1 MKKNKRKLTDNPFS
15 AAFLAKVASYLKV
28 KSKSKSKNKK
38 QQFYKILLSIEM
50 VSATTIATA
59 NPKKIIENRN
69 KDMDIEKGN
78 DSNLHIHTHDMCI

>member
-1 MKKNKRKLTDNPFS
+1 
-15 AAFLAKVASYLKV
+15 
-28 KSKSKSKNKK
+28 
-38 QQFYKILLSIEM
+38 M

>member
-1 MKKNKRKLTDNPFS
+1 M
-15 AAFLAKVASYLKV
+15 AKVASYLKV
-28 KSKSKSKNKK
+28 KSKSKSRNKK

-69 KDMDIEKGN
+69 KDMDMDIEKGN

>member
-1 MKKNKRKLTDNPFS
+1 
-15 AAFLAKVASYLKV
+15 LAKVASYLKV
-28 KSKSKSKNKK
+28 KSKSKSRNKK
-38 QQFYKILLSIEM
+38 QKFYKILLSIEM

>member
-1 MKKNKRKLTDNPFS
+1 
-15 AAFLAKVASYLKV
+15 LAKVASYLKV
-28 KSKSKSKNKK
+28 KSKSKSRNKK
-38 QQFYKILLSIEM
+38 QKFYKILLSIEM
-50 VSATTIATA
+50 VSATTIATV

>member
-1 MKKNKRKLTDNPFS
+1 M
-15 AAFLAKVASYLKV
+15 AKVASYLKV
-28 KSKSKSKNKK
+28 KSKSKSRNKK
-38 QQFYKILLSIEM
+38 QKFYKILLSIEM
-50 VSATTIATA
+50 VSATTIATV

>member
-1 MKKNKRKLTDNPFS
+1 M
-15 AAFLAKVASYLKV
+15 AKVASYLKV
-28 KSKSKSKNKK
+28 KSKSKSRNKK
-38 QQFYKILLSIEM
+38 QKFYKILLSIEM